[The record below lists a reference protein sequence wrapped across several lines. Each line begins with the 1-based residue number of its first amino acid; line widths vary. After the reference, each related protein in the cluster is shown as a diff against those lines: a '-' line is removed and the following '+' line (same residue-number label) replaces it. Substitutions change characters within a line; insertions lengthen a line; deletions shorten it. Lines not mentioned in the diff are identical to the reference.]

1 MALQGRHF
9 IGNAFPVC
17 RLADSALFVSC
28 LCCTSTVMLRI
39 LHVFNIDTCYFGVLC
54 FMQVSHGMHVSPS
67 R

>member
-1 MALQGRHF
+1 VALQGLGC

-17 RLADSALFVSC
+17 RLADRALFVSR

-39 LHVFNIDTCYFGVLC
+39 LYVFNIDTCYFGVLY
-54 FMQVSHGMHVSPS
+54 FMQVSHGMQVSPS

>member
-1 MALQGRHF
+1 MALEGLGF

-17 RLADSALFVSC
+17 RLADSALFVSR
-28 LCCTSTVMLRI
+28 LCCPSTVMVRTLY
-39 LHVFNIDTCYFGVLC
+39 VFNIDSGYFGVFC